1 MVAAATDLALG
12 GRLLGSGG
20 MVRKDTE
27 PSSMVASRGDSHPDS
42 NVAADTFL
50 GQKAGLENALVDDD
64 DDDDLT
70 CVV

>member
-1 MVAAATDLALG
+1 MALTYLALG

-20 MVRKDTE
+20 MVRKETE

-50 GQKAGLENALVDDD
+50 GQRVRVEI
-64 DDDDLT
+64 
-70 CVV
+70 CSE